1 MRELAVRLACFA
13 VNLVIGEP
21 RLVLTAAEEKALA
34 LARVDD
40 PYFHAFRDRCM
51 QWVSGEDPRRPP
63 DVQVNT

>member
-51 QWVSGEDPRRPP
+51 QWVSGQDPRRPP
-63 DVQVNT
+63 DASNPS

>member
-1 MRELAVRLACFA
+1 MGALAVRLACFA

-51 QWVSGEDPRRPP
+51 QWVSGEDPRRAL
-63 DVQVNT
+63 DTQDQS